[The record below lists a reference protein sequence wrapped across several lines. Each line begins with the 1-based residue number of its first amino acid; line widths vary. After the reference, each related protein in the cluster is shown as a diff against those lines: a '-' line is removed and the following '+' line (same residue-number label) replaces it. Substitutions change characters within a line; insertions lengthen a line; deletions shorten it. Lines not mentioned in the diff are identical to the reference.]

1 MSAARETQAD
11 EAQRIDLWL
20 WHARIFKTRTLATA
34 MVAKGRIRLT
44 ANGLTRRV
52 SKPSALVRAGDTLTL
67 PRNGSIVCLTIL
79 ALARRRGTATQAQA
93 LYSLPDREH
102 TDTGTSP

>member
-34 MVAKGRIRLT
+34 MVAPNAAKACPVKIIS
-44 ANGLTRRV
+44 V
-52 SKPSALVRAGDTLTL
+52 KQV
-67 PRNGSIVCLTIL
+67 
-79 ALARRRGTATQAQA
+79 
-93 LYSLPDREH
+93 
-102 TDTGTSP
+102 